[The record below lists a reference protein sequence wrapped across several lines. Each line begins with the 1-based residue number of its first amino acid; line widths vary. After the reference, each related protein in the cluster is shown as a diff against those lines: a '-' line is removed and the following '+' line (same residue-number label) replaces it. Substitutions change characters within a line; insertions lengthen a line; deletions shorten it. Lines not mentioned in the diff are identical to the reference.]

1 MKTPDETYMMR
12 CLELAQKG
20 KSTVAPNPMVGS
32 VIVHNNIIIG
42 EGFHRKYGDPHAEVN
57 AINSVEYQELLKES
71 TLYVNLEPCAH
82 HGKTPPCSDL
92 IIEKQIPRVV
102 IGCKDSFAKVA
113 GKGIA
118 KMEKAG
124 IDVKVGILE
133 NESREINKR
142 FFIFHEH
149 KRPFIVLKWAE
160 TIDGYIDVDRN
171 KQNNGISWIT
181 HPYLRI
187 PVHKWRNEEAGII
200 VGTNTARND
209 NPKLDTRLW
218 YGKNPVRFVLDRNLT
233 LSPTL
238 SLFDGKIPTY
248 VFTEKASENKN
259 NLHYIKVN
267 FSKNLLQQIL
277 NKMYEIEIQSV
288 IVEGGR
294 RLLQE
299 FIDLNLWDEARVF
312 TGPAKFGRGIPA
324 PEFLFTPIRQIQAG
338 NSVLEYFHNR
348 LS

>member
-32 VIVHNNIIIG
+32 VIVHNDIIIG
-42 EGFHRKYGDPHAEVN
+42 EGFHRKYGGPHAEVN
-57 AINSVEYQELLKES
+57 AINSVENQELLKES

-113 GKGIA
+113 GKGIE

-133 NESREINKR
+133 KESRELNKR
-142 FFIFHEH
+142 FFTFHEH
-149 KRPFIVLKWAE
+149 KRPFIILKWAE
-160 TIDGYIDVDRN
+160 TIDGYIDVDRSI
-171 KQNNGISWIT
+171 QNNGISWIT

-200 VGTNTARND
+200 VGTKTALND

-218 YGKNPVRFVLDRNLT
+218 FGKNPIRFVLDRNLT
-233 LSPTL
+233 LPPTL

-248 VFTEKASENKN
+248 IFTGKENENKI
-259 NLHYIKVN
+259 NLSFIKVD
-267 FSKNLLQQIL
+267 FTVNLLQQIL
-277 NKMYEIEIQSV
+277 NEMYKLEIQSV

-294 RLLQE
+294 MLLQE

-312 TGPAKFGRGIPA
+312 VGNKTFGRGAKGP
-324 PEFLFTPIRQIQAG
+324 LIRKKMDKFCQYG
-338 NSVLEYFHNR
+338 NDR
-348 LS
+348 LLYYIN